1 MPPVGTYGNAWPSY
15 SSGLVPRMYLL
26 ANYSNNSHSSSGI
39 NTSSSSIYSSS
50 TINSSSGINTSSSTN
65 GSSTID
71 SGSCSFAMRAWG
83 QTGPIMGGF
92 QACRWVLLDLLRC
105 FSSDFSIEAECTE
118 EFV

>member
-1 MPPVGTYGNAWPSY
+1 
-15 SSGLVPRMYLL
+15 
-26 ANYSNNSHSSSGI
+26 
-39 NTSSSSIYSSS
+39 
-50 TINSSSGINTSSSTN
+50 
-65 GSSTID
+65 
-71 SGSCSFAMRAWG
+71 MRAWG

>member
-26 ANYSNNSHSSSGI
+26 ANYSNNSH
-39 NTSSSSIYSSS
+39 
-50 TINSSSGINTSSSTN
+50 SSSGINTSSSTN